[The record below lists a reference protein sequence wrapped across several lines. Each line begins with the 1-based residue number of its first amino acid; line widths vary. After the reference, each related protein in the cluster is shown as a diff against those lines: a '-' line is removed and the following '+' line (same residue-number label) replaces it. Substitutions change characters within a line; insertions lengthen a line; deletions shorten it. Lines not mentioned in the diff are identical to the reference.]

1 LKITRIEPIPVEVPL
16 KKGVTTKTAHGEHI
30 TSPYVILKVYTDE
43 GIVGIGEAT
52 VAPRWSGE
60 TSRGCVAIV
69 EDLFEPALVGSDP
82 TDITSVCAK
91 MDEVVKLNPF
101 AKSAVEMALWDILGK
116 SQDRPLYELLGGR
129 ARDLIPIKMVIGAFD
144 VRHALQLAERFL
156 SEGFTCLKVKVGLDV
171 DGDVARVK
179 AVRDIAGPDIRIGVD
194 ANCGWRV
201 EQAVEALRRMEPL
214 DILFVEQPVGRDDPT
229 LMAEVRQ
236 ATSIP
241 VMADESVFTPTEAL
255 AIVREGAVDV
265 ISLYPG
271 KNGAITASRRI
282 SQIAR
287 SAGIVCHTGS
297 NLELGVATAAMAH
310 LAAADQTIDSETYP
324 ADILGP
330 LYHDHDLL
338 TESVSIGPHG
348 ACPPE
353 GPGLGVSLDEDALNK
368 YRAG

>member
-1 LKITRIEPIPVEVPL
+1 M
-16 KKGVTTKTAHGEHI
+16 TTKTAHGEHI
-30 TSPYVILKVYTDE
+30 TSSYVILKVHTDE
-43 GIVGIGEAT
+43 GVVGIGEAT

-82 TDITSVCAK
+82 TDIMAVCGK

-101 AKSAVEMALWDILGK
+101 TKSAVEMALWDILGK
-116 SQDRPLYELLGGR
+116 IQDKPVYQLLGGR
-129 ARDLIPIKMVIGAFD
+129 VRDLIPVKMVIGAFD
-144 VRHALQLAERFL
+144 VTHALELAECFL
-156 SEGFTCLKVKVGLDV
+156 GEGFTCLKVKVGLDV
-171 DGDVARVK
+171 DGDVKRVK
-179 AVRDIAGPDIRIGVD
+179 AVRDLAGPDIRIGVD

-201 EQAVEALRRMEPL
+201 EQAIEALRRLEPL
-214 DILFVEQPVGRDDPT
+214 DILFAEQPVGRDDPT
-229 LMAEVRQ
+229 QMAEVKQ
-236 ATSIP
+236 ATFIP

-255 AIVREGAVDV
+255 AVVREGAADV

-287 SAGIVCHTGS
+287 SAGVACHMGS

-338 TESVSIGPHG
+338 TESVSIGPNG

-353 GPGLGVSLDEDALNK
+353 GPGLGVSLDEDALNT
-368 YRAG
+368 YRVG